1 MKKIFIIIIL
11 FLIFLI
17 SISSEIENST
27 GAIYI
32 TKKYFS
38 YLDYFKVKT
47 FFDSLNITYFI
58 FSSTIDTCISE
69 TLEKV
74 LPYTS
79 IDSIDKI
86 SFDYLII
93 IGGNGIMYELENHKL
108 LNLIKRLNDEKKFIL
123 AFGNAPALLV
133 KAEVCEDKFITIAQ
147 NKLLSEKLKK
157 YKFKYVDKDVVSSK
171 NLITS
176 QTSNNLH
183 FLLNKFIGLYND
195 TSYTKSF

>member
-11 FLIFLI
+11 FSIFLI
-17 SISSEIENST
+17 SISLEIENST
-27 GAIYI
+27 GAVYI

-38 YLDYFKVKT
+38 YVDYFKVKT
-47 FFDSLNITYFI
+47 FFDSLNIRYFI

-79 IDSIDKI
+79 IDSINKI
-86 SFDYLII
+86 NFDYLII
-93 IGGNGIMYELENHKL
+93 LGGIGIMYELENHKL

-133 KAEVCEDKFITIAQ
+133 KAGVCEGKFITIAQ
-147 NKLLSEKLKK
+147 NELLSKELKK
-157 YKFKYVDKDVVSSK
+157 YKFKYVDKNIVLSK

-176 QTSNNLH
+176 QTNNNLD
-183 FLLNKFIGLYND
+183 LLLTKFVELYND